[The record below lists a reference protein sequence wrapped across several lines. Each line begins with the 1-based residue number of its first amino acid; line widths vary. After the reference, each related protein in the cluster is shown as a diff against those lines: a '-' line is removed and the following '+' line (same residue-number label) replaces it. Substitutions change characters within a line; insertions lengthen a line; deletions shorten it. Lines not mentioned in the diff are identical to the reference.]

1 MFNDHQWQKGNW
13 VAQTDPLPFLP
24 TPSCTLQITVRH
36 SSPCHNVCLRTNK
49 KKWMLPHV
57 KPQESPWCSDCFR
70 RVLLLNDGG
79 TFFPRSQSKSFMDVW
94 RPSRASG
101 GGPEKLAAVQLLLP
115 LKHLST
121 ATTTPTPTHTDN
133 VRDTPRDICLGLRSQ
148 SHHQHPIEMFES
160 VPWIPRRRCC
170 CCCSGTREMFR
181 NAWCAP
187 AMPLAQTWLNLNSD

>member
-57 KPQESPWCSDCFR
+57 KPQESPWCSDFLR
-70 RVLLLNDGG
+70 RVQWQGNL
-79 TFFPRSQSKSFMDVW
+79 FPPITVQILHGRLETEQSLG
-94 RPSRASG
+94 G

-121 ATTTPTPTHTDN
+121 ATTTPTPTHADN

-160 VPWIPRRRCC
+160 VPWIPRRRY

>member
-57 KPQESPWCSDCFR
+57 KPQESPWCSDFLR
-70 RVLLLNDGG
+70 RVQWQGNL
-79 TFFPRSQSKSFMDVW
+79 FPPITVQILRGRLETEQSLG
-94 RPSRASG
+94 G

-121 ATTTPTPTHTDN
+121 ATTTPTPTHTLTMCETHPGTYASDLEASHTASTRLRCLN
-133 VRDTPRDICLGLRSQ
+133 RCPEFLAAAAAAVLALERCLGTPGVRPRCRSLK
-148 SHHQHPIEMFES
+148 H
-160 VPWIPRRRCC
+160 
-170 CCCSGTREMFR
+170 
-181 NAWCAP
+181 
-187 AMPLAQTWLNLNSD
+187 D